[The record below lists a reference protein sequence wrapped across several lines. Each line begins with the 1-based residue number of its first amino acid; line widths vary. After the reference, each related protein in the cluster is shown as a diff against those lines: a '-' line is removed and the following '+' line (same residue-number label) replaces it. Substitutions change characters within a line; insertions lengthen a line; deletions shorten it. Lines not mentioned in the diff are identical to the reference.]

1 MMKPLITVLDRNRVA
16 PKFSERDLVNLN
28 EHLRSLTSDEVL
40 YHLQWKYGKTIQPVS
55 HYSDYGSEMEAF
67 VIEVP
72 IGFVNSRLKKQ
83 EFVDYL
89 DKLMWYI
96 TDDFGVDNKKWKIGI
111 EPVESDNVTEW
122 VHQHKYIYH
131 ITSSSRTKNEFC
143 SDTVTGIGLRPRN
156 SNYRYFPKRV
166 HFICPDNDMQFKDEL
181 CTLIKQLGISL
192 SELRIFRIDLNKLNK
207 NVQFYRDAM
216 YDERNY
222 IYAFVKFP
230 WDVMTEIKL

>member
-1 MMKPLITVLDRNRVA
+1 MKPLINILGLPKVQ
-16 PKFSERDLVNLN
+16 PKFSEHDLVNLN

-40 YHLQWKYGKTIQPVS
+40 YHLQQQYGKTIRPAG

-72 IGFVNSRLKKQ
+72 IGLVNSRLKRQ

-96 TDDFGVDNKKWKIGI
+96 TDDFGVENKRWKIGL

-131 ITSSSRTKNEFC
+131 ITSVSRTRNEFC
-143 SDTVTGIGLRPRN
+143 TDTITGIGLRPKN
-156 SNYRYFPKRV
+156 SKYRYFPKRV
-166 HFICPDNDMQFKDEL
+166 HFICPDNDNQFHNEVEL
-181 CTLIKQLGISL
+181 IRKQLGIPIR
-192 SELRIFRIDLNKLNK
+192 ELRIFRIELNKLNK

-222 IYAFVKFP
+222 IYSFVKFP